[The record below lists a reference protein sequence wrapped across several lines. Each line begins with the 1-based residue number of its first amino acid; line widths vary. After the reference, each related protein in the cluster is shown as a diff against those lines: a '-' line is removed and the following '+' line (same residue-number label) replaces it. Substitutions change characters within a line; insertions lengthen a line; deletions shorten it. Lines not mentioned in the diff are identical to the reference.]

1 MELVPLTTI
10 GPEVYVT
17 NMTTDISNSFVALEE
32 TMNHLSIIKLTICLG
47 RNVADLCALI
57 LVYDK
62 RLESVESFKPDH
74 LKYIACIFGDIC
86 GSKFCLWALQK

>member
-1 MELVPLTTI
+1 MPLTET

-17 NMTTDISNSFVALEE
+17 TMTTDIYNSCVTLGE
-32 TMNHLSIIKLTICLG
+32 TMNHLSTIKLTICLG

-74 LKYIACIFGDIC
+74 LKYITCIFEDIC
-86 GSKFCLWALQK
+86 GSKFRLWALQK